1 MKIILLKSYDKLGKV
16 GEIVNVKA
24 GFARNY
30 LIPNQIGSPATKQNI
45 KSLESFLRSQ
55 EIKEAKN
62 RTNLEALSKK
72 LNSLT
77 IKFDM
82 QAGEDDKLFGSITS
96 QMVSDMTLEPQGG
109 VIKSCV
115 DDPNSPDPLVTLPM
129 NSITQN
135 RFAQTCQAGFIVSK
149 ATGDANGPYIG
160 QTLNAMAQTDLLKDN
175 IQDVQF

>member
-16 GEIVNVKA
+16 GDIINVKA

-96 QMVSDMTLEPQGG
+96 QMVSDELAEQGFTVDKKEINIADPIKTLGNYKININLGYELETK
-109 VIKSCV
+109 IK
-115 DDPNSPDPLVTLPM
+115 
-129 NSITQN
+129 IK
-135 RFAQTCQAGFIVSK
+135 VSSSK
-149 ATGDANGPYIG
+149 E
-160 QTLNAMAQTDLLKDN
+160 
-175 IQDVQF
+175 

>member
-16 GEIVNVKA
+16 GDVINVKA

-96 QMVSDMTLEPQGG
+96 QMVSDELAEQGFTVDKKEINIADPIKTLGNYKININLGYELETK
-109 VIKSCV
+109 IK
-115 DDPNSPDPLVTLPM
+115 
-129 NSITQN
+129 IK
-135 RFAQTCQAGFIVSK
+135 VSS
-149 ATGDANGPYIG
+149 
-160 QTLNAMAQTDLLKDN
+160 LKE
-175 IQDVQF
+175 